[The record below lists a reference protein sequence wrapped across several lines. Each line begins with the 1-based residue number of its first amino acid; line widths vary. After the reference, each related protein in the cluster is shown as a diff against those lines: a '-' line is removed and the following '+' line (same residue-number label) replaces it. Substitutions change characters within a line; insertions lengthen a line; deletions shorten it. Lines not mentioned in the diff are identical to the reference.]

1 MLDVVPVSILACNGR
16 NVVRARAF
24 VLVAPAAAS
33 VLARVVPCV
42 GEREECKGGALG
54 GVCSGES
61 MPLSR
66 VRPRRSRVRALAP
79 ALAVVQ
85 QRPGLAP
92 DPDVHVLR
100 ARGCAVCESE
110 TDAGSAKA
118 APWVRLRRA
127 AMAQALG
134 LVAHRDENQRH
145 TGGGVGSAA
154 MGWGRA
160 EAGSQRRGARR
171 EVGEED
177 GGEVAP
183 APASWAALAAWSS
196 LPLPASPSCLR
207 RSVRGG

>member
-1 MLDVVPVSILACNGR
+1 MPRVI
-16 NVVRARAF
+16 

-33 VLARVVPCV
+33 VLARARASRQPA
-42 GEREECKGGALG
+42 RTSGAVRRWARNGCLE
-54 GVCSGES
+54 VCSGES
-61 MPLSR
+61 MPLFR
-66 VRPRRSRVRALAP
+66 ARPRRSRVRAPAP

-92 DPDVHVLR
+92 DPDVRVLR

-183 APASWAALAAWSS
+183 APASWAALAAWSP

>member
-33 VLARVVPCV
+33 VLARVAPCV

-66 VRPRRSRVRALAP
+66 ARPRRSRVRALAP

-118 APWVRLRRA
+118 TPWVSLRRA
-127 AMAQALG
+127 AMAQVLG
-134 LVAHRDENQRH
+134 LVAHRDDNRRH
-145 TGGGVGSAA
+145 TGGGDGWWMALQRGVGVVTRRDRSAV
-154 MGWGRA
+154 
-160 EAGSQRRGARR
+160 ELVAR
-171 EVGEED
+171 
-177 GGEVAP
+177 
-183 APASWAALAAWSS
+183 
-196 LPLPASPSCLR
+196 
-207 RSVRGG
+207 